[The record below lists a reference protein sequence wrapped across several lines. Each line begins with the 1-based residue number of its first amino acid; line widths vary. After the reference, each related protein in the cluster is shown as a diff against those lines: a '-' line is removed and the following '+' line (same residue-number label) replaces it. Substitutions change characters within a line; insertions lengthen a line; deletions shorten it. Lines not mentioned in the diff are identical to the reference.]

1 MQQSF
6 KSSFRTTVRFALFR
20 VVGFF
25 WGMGV
30 GWALGCTM
38 KDITKVGPGSQHC
51 LKKAV
56 LLTSAVF
63 EVFKP
68 FITIHIFSFCCGGV
82 FRKRSFFLKCMGNV
96 ISKGDMRLK
105 RQTWLTHPLGT
116 KSKCSQFGCRS
127 SLKANGIFVWKRIS
141 NDICISYTYTFILH
155 IHNLIISHF
164 DIVLPQALFCM
175 IRWCDIGSSH
185 VISYGSISH
194 TFWSC
199 GHSVGLTCAVQ
210 IPLTWNRWCF
220 WSICQ

>member
-25 WGMGV
+25 GGMGV

-68 FITIHIFSFCCGGV
+68 FIAIHIFSFCCGGV
-82 FRKRSFFLKCMGNV
+82 FRKRSSFLKCMGNV
-96 ISKGDMRLK
+96 ISNWHAAETPDMVHSSPGDKIKVSAVWMPIIT
-105 RQTWLTHPLGT
+105 Q
-116 KSKCSQFGCRS
+116 SQWY
-127 SLKANGIFVWKRIS
+127 FVWKLISTYHWLWNIS
-141 NDICISYTYTFILH
+141 NDIIFILH
-155 IHNLIISHF
+155 I
-164 DIVLPQALFCM
+164 
-175 IRWCDIGSSH
+175 
-185 VISYGSISH
+185 
-194 TFWSC
+194 
-199 GHSVGLTCAVQ
+199 
-210 IPLTWNRWCF
+210 
-220 WSICQ
+220 